1 MARCFCRYNHN
12 HGDDIAA
19 ARHCTGKPPSV
30 AATRPVQSIDP
41 ARPRTVI
48 HVLEDPTVD
57 QLNFVE
63 HLPGGDVELARLM
76 NRGQCGDYIKRLK
89 ALRDLDR
96 HTSLVT
102 AGLAMA
108 SSRPA
113 EPTLIPVGLLTEVAD
128 GRYAVRADDTLPWCF
143 LRLTRP
149 RSGNFAGMLKVQ
161 SQHAERYALVLTVNP
176 NDEIKWYDRR
186 LENNLLLLIA
196 DQQWAAIMYSQEKK
210 LCCRCGIQL
219 THEDSMRYGIGPE
232 CIKHWPWVPERL
244 AQFKAEQD
252 D

>member
-19 ARHCTGKPPSV
+19 ARYCTGSPPSV
-30 AATRPVQSIDP
+30 AATRPVQTIDP

-48 HVLEDPTVD
+48 HVFEAPTGPMLD
-57 QLNFVE
+57 FVE
-63 HLPGGDVELARLM
+63 RLPGGDVELARLM

-89 ALRDLDR
+89 DARDATPSVL
-96 HTSLVT
+96 SM
-102 AGLAMA
+102 AMA
-108 SSRPA
+108 SRRPA
-113 EPTLIPVGLLTEVAD
+113 GPTLIPVGLLTEVAD

-176 NDEIKWYDRR
+176 SDQIKWYDRR

-210 LCCRCGIQL
+210 LCCRCGTQL
-219 THEDSMRYGIGPE
+219 THEDSMKYGIGPE

-244 AQFKAEQD
+244 AQYKAERD